1 MTLNNIEL
9 WKLILSAAIFV
20 FTTIT
25 GPILWMMRSQS
36 KAVEAELKLLRG
48 EISLLGAEL
57 RKEMAELGAA
67 LRKEMGEMEKRL
79 NERIDTRL
87 VHR

>member
-9 WKLILSAAIFV
+9 WKLLLSAAGLIL
-20 FTTIT
+20 TTVS
-25 GPILWMMRSQS
+25 GPLLLAMTLQS
-36 KAVEAELKLLRG
+36 RALKAEFKLLIT
-48 EISLLGAEL
+48 ELDKSLRL
-57 RKEMAELGAA
+57 EMAA
-67 LRKEMGEMEKRL
+67 MEKRL

>member
-1 MTLNNIEL
+1 VNNIEL
-9 WKLILSAAIFV
+9 WKLILAAAVFV

-25 GPILWMMRSQS
+25 GPILWMLRSQS
-36 KAVEAELKLLRG
+36 KAFEAELKLLRG

-57 RKEMAELGAA
+57 RKEMV
-67 LRKEMGEMEKRL
+67 EMEARL

-87 VHR
+87 VRR

>member
-1 MTLNNIEL
+1 VNNIEL
-9 WKLILSAAIFV
+9 WKLILAAAVFV

-25 GPILWMMRSQS
+25 GPILWMMRAQS
-36 KAVEAELKLLRG
+36 KVVEEQIKA
-48 EISLLGAEL
+48 LGAEL
-57 RKEMAELGAA
+57 RKEMAELGAN
-67 LRKEMGEMEKRL
+67 LRKEMAEMEKRL